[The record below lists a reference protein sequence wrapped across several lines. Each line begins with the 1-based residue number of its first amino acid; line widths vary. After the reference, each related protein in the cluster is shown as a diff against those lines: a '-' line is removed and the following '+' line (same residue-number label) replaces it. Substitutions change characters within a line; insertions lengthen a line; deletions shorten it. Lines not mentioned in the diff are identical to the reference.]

1 MSSSWRLD
9 ARGLALR
16 VWELGA
22 SAGAQPPVVLLHGY
36 LDHGLCWAEVARHLP
51 GRRLLAPDQRGFG
64 GSDRVGR
71 GGAYHFPD
79 YVADL
84 DALVEALGDGPV
96 DLVGHSMG
104 GTVAGWYAGAR
115 PDRVRRLC
123 IVEGLGPPQGE
134 EDSALDRLRL
144 FLEGSRRPPAVPV
157 VADEA
162 HAAARLRRKNPR
174 LGAAHALLL
183 AREGTVP
190 TEQGDARRWA
200 FDRRHLVRSPTPFR
214 EEWFGQA
221 LSAITAPTLLVWG
234 SEGWFSPPVRAR
246 RAAMIPGATERT
258 LEGGHML
265 PYEAPQA
272 LGELLARHLGS

>member
-1 MSSSWRLD
+1 MHPSWRLS
-9 ARGLALR
+9 ARGLGLR
-16 VWELGA
+16 VWELGSPT
-22 SAGAQPPVVLLHGY
+22 SAAPPVVLLHGF

-64 GSDRVGR
+64 GSDRVGI

-79 YVADL
+79 LISDL
-84 DALVEALGDGPV
+84 DALVEALGEGAV

-115 PDRVRRLC
+115 PDRVRRLA

-134 EDSALDRLRL
+134 EDSALQRLRL
-144 FLEGSRRPPAVPV
+144 FLDGSRRPPPVPV

-162 HAAARLRRKNPR
+162 HAAARLRRKSPG
-174 LGAAHALLL
+174 LGPAHAALL

-190 TEQGDARRWA
+190 TEDGGARRWA

-214 EEWFGQA
+214 EAWFGQA
-221 LSAITAPTLLVWG
+221 LAEVTAPTLLVWG
-234 SEGWFSPPVRAR
+234 SEGWFSPEVRAR
-246 RAAMIPGATERT
+246 RAALLPSAEERT
-258 LEGGHML
+258 LQGGHML
-265 PYEAPQA
+265 PYDAPQA
-272 LGELLARHLGS
+272 LGALLARHLEP